1 MKIALTM
8 INNNQDSEIYK
19 FIKSISKFNFI
30 YKRIEEI
37 NKNTNELTFIIANK
51 KNSEKQIKNLNKLSL
66 YKSTNLIFLIPSSL
80 KLLLKIN
87 NNNVIYFPI
96 NINDFEKKIFKYSN
110 NISINFD
117 NFTLNNQNLL
127 FKNDSQYIY
136 LTEPEAHI
144 IKLLFLNKLVN
155 KDKIKL
161 EVLKLNT
168 TVESKSLET
177 HLYRL
182 RKKLLTLGSN
192 ILIRSDDNK
201 LIFLT
206 EIGCIIP
213 CFFIEFESSSNSSLS
228 KCCLG

>member
-192 ILIRSDDNK
+192 ILIRSDDKNN
-201 LIFLT
+201 LI
-206 EIGCIIP
+206 IAK
-213 CFFIEFESSSNSSLS
+213 SN
-228 KCCLG
+228 

>member
-155 KDKIKL
+155 KNKIKL

-192 ILIRSDDNK
+192 ILIRSDDKNN
-201 LIFLT
+201 LI
-206 EIGCIIP
+206 IAK
-213 CFFIEFESSSNSSLS
+213 SN
-228 KCCLG
+228 